1 MRQAELLLELLL
13 LALLLGQ
20 LLLLQRLVV
29 HVVVVPEESLQD
41 LLCVSVKII
50 AVFMNSAKLSET
62 NMAE

>member
-29 HVVVVPEESLQD
+29 HVVVVSEKPLKKARIEMEE
-41 LLCVSVKII
+41 
-50 AVFMNSAKLSET
+50 
-62 NMAE
+62 